1 MWRGSSSPPCF
12 RILLQERDA
21 VVEVEQI
28 IIGTL
33 VTGGVY
39 ALLAIGFSLIFG
51 NARVVNMAHTGLLML
66 AAYGLYYFI
75 RRLGLDMAWAILIS
89 VAATTLIG
97 ILVYRFLINPIREHH
112 AAVLL
117 MTVAIVLVFQE
128 LMTLFFSSKYWSIPL
143 LIPGSTDIL
152 GVSVINQHLL
162 VLGVVAVV
170 IVAVWEILSRTKLGI
185 ALRATAQDA
194 EVATLMGISVPRTLM
209 ITMGIATFLAAVA
222 AVVVAP
228 IWTIHP
234 AMWSHPLVMVLVIV
248 VLGGLGSIKGAII
261 GAFIIALVE
270 VSVAILIPHYAYLK
284 VVFAIVAMIIVLIA
298 RPGGLFGVIFEEERL

>member
-1 MWRGSSSPPCF
+1 M
-12 RILLQERDA
+12 IQLQ
-21 VVEVEQI
+21 QI

-39 ALLAIGFSLIFG
+39 ALLAVGFSLIFG
-51 NARVVNMAHTGLLML
+51 NARVINMAHTGFFML

-75 RRLGLDMAWAILIS
+75 RILGLDTGWAIVIS
-89 VAATTLIG
+89 VLAVTLLG
-97 ILVYRFLINPIREHH
+97 ILAYRFLINPIREHH

-128 LMTLFFSSKYWSIPL
+128 AMTAIFSSKYWSIPS
-143 LIPGSTDIL
+143 LISGFTDIL
-152 GVSVINQHLL
+152 GVSVQNQRLL
-162 VLGVVAVV
+162 ILGVVVVV
-170 IVAVWEILSRTKLGI
+170 IVAVWLVLSRTKLGI

-222 AVVVAP
+222 AVVVTP
-228 IWTIHP
+228 ISTIYP
-234 AMWSHPLVMVLVIV
+234 AMWAAPLVSVLVIV

-270 VSVAILIPHYAYLK
+270 VSVAVLMPHYSYLK
-284 VVFAIVAMIIVLIA
+284 VVFSILAMVIVLIV

>member
-1 MWRGSSSPPCF
+1 MIEQLI
-12 RILLQERDA
+12 IL
-21 VVEVEQI
+21 
-28 IIGTL
+28 TL

-51 NARVVNMAHTGLLML
+51 NARVINLAHTGFFML
-66 AAYGLYYFI
+66 AAYGLWYFI
-75 RRLGLDMAWAILIS
+75 RQLGIDTVWAILIT
-89 VAATTLIG
+89 VPAVTILG
-97 ILVYRFLINPIREHH
+97 ILAYRYLINTIREHH

-117 MTVAIVLVFQE
+117 MTIALAMVFQE
-128 LMTLFFSSKYWSIPL
+128 LMQSLFSSLYWSIPPL
-143 LIPGSTDIL
+143 FRGFTEIL
-152 GVSVINQHLL
+152 GVPVLNQHLL

-170 IVAVWEILSRTKLGI
+170 IIIVWLILSKTKLGI

-194 EVATLMGISVPRTLM
+194 EVANLMGISVPRTLM
-209 ITMGIATFLAAVA
+209 ITMGIATALAAVA

-234 AMWSHPLVMVLVIV
+234 TMWTPPLVMVMVIV
-248 VLGGLGSIKGAII
+248 VLGGLGSIKGSII

-270 VSVAILIPHYAYLK
+270 VSVSLFMPSYAYLK
-284 VVFAIVAMIIVLIA
+284 VVFAILAMVIVLIV

>member
-1 MWRGSSSPPCF
+1 M
-12 RILLQERDA
+12 
-21 VVEVEQI
+21 VEQI
-28 IIGTL
+28 IVGTL

-39 ALLAIGFSLIFG
+39 ALLAVGFSLIFG
-51 NARVVNMAHTGLLML
+51 NARVINLAHTGFFML
-66 AAYGLYYFI
+66 AAYSLYYFI
-75 RRLGLDMAWAILIS
+75 RKLGLAAAPAIVI
-89 VAATTLIG
+89 TLPAVTLVG

-117 MTVAIVLVFQE
+117 MTVAIALVFQE
-128 LMTLFFSSKYWSIPL
+128 SMVGAFSSKYWSIPS
-143 LIPGSTDIL
+143 LIPGFTDIL
-152 GVSVINQHLL
+152 GVSVLNQNLL
-162 VLGVVAVV
+162 VLGVVVVV
-170 IVAVWEILSRTKLGI
+170 IVTVWLILSRTKLGI

-209 ITMGIATFLAAVA
+209 ITMGIATFLATVA

-234 AMWSHPLVMVLVIV
+234 TMWTPPLVMVMVVV

-270 VSVAILIPHYAYLK
+270 VSVAILLPEYAYLK
-284 VVFAIVAMIIVLIA
+284 VVFAILAMIIVLIV

>member
-1 MWRGSSSPPCF
+1 M
-12 RILLQERDA
+12 A
-21 VVEVEQI
+21 EQI

-51 NARVVNMAHTGLLML
+51 NARVINMAHTAFYML

-75 RRLGLDMAWAILIS
+75 RRLGLDTVWAIIIS
-89 VAATTLIG
+89 VPVVTLIG
-97 ILVYRFLINPIREHH
+97 ILAYRFLINPIREHH

-117 MTVAIVLVFQE
+117 MTVAIALVSQE
-128 LMTLFFSSKYWSIPL
+128 AMLAAFFNKYWSIPS
-143 LIPGSTDIL
+143 LISGSTDIL
-152 GVSVINQHLL
+152 GVSVLKEHLL
-162 VLGVVAVV
+162 VLGLVAAV
-170 IVAVWEILSRTKLGI
+170 IVAVWLILSRTKLGI

-222 AVVVAP
+222 AVVMPRATLSVNP
-228 IWTIHP
+228 S
-234 AMWSHPLVMVLVIV
+234 MWSAPLVTVLVIV

-261 GAFIIALVE
+261 GAFIIALVQ
-270 VSVAILIPHYAYLK
+270 VSVKVLIPSYSFLSM
-284 VVFAIVAMIIVLIA
+284 VFAILAMVIVLIV

>member
-1 MWRGSSSPPCF
+1 MIEP
-12 RILLQERDA
+12 
-21 VVEVEQI
+21 I
-28 IIGTL
+28 IVYTL

-39 ALLAIGFSLIFG
+39 ALLAVGFSLIFG
-51 NARVVNMAHTGLLML
+51 NARVINMAHTGFFML

-75 RRLGLDMAWAILIS
+75 RRLELGAAPAIIITVS
-89 VAATTLIG
+89 AVTLIG
-97 ILVYRFLINPIREHH
+97 ILAYRFLINPIREHH

-128 LMTLFFSSKYWSIPL
+128 AMIAVFSSKYWSIPS
-143 LIPGSTDIL
+143 LIPGFTDIL
-152 GVSVINQHLL
+152 GVGVLNQHLL

-170 IVAVWEILSRTKLGI
+170 IVAVWLILSKTKLGI

-209 ITMGIATFLAAVA
+209 ITMGIAAFLAAVA

-248 VLGGLGSIKGAII
+248 VLGGLGSVKGSII
-261 GAFIIALVE
+261 GAFIVALVE
-270 VSVAILIPHYAYLK
+270 VSVATLMPSYDYLK
-284 VVFAIVAMIIVLIA
+284 VVFAMLAMVIVLIV

>member
-1 MWRGSSSPPCF
+1 M
-12 RILLQERDA
+12 I
-21 VVEVEQI
+21 EQI

-33 VTGGVY
+33 VTGCVY

-51 NARVVNMAHTGLLML
+51 NARVINMAHTGFFML

-75 RRLGLDMAWAILIS
+75 RRAGLDSGPAIAIS
-89 VAATTLIG
+89 LPAVTLVG
-97 ILVYRFLINPIREHH
+97 ILAYRFLINPIREHH

-117 MTVAIVLVFQE
+117 MTVAIALVFQE
-128 LMTLFFSSKYWSIPL
+128 AMIAIFSSQYWTIPSL
-143 LIPGSTDIL
+143 VEGSVDIL
-152 GVSVINQHLL
+152 GVTVANQRLL
-162 VLGVVAVV
+162 ILGVVAVV
-170 IVAVWEILSRTKLGI
+170 IIAVWLVLSKTKLGI

-209 ITMGIATFLAAVA
+209 ITMGIATFLAGVA
-222 AVVVAP
+222 AVVVTP
-228 IWTIHP
+228 ISTIFP
-234 AMWSHPLVMVLVIV
+234 AMWSLPLVMVLVIV
-248 VLGGLGSIKGAII
+248 VLGGLGSVKGAII

-270 VSVAILIPHYAYLK
+270 TAVAVLIPQYSYLR

>member
-1 MWRGSSSPPCF
+1 M
-12 RILLQERDA
+12 I
-21 VVEVEQI
+21 EQI

-39 ALLAIGFSLIFG
+39 ALLAVGFSLIFG
-51 NARVVNMAHTGLLML
+51 NARVINMAHTGFFML

-75 RRLGLDMAWAILIS
+75 PSLGLGAAPAIVLT
-89 VAATTLIG
+89 VPAVTLLG
-97 ILVYRFLINPIREHH
+97 ILAYRFLINPIREHQ

-117 MTVAIVLVFQE
+117 MTVAIALVFQE
-128 LMTLFFSSKYWSIPL
+128 SMTAIFSSKYWSIPS
-143 LIPGSTDIL
+143 LISGFTDIL
-152 GVSVINQHLL
+152 GVSVLNQNLL
-162 VLGVVAVV
+162 VLGVVVAA
-170 IVAVWEILSRTKLGI
+170 IVAVWLILSRTKLGI

-234 AMWSHPLVMVLVIV
+234 VMWSLPLVMVLVIV
-248 VLGGLGSIKGAII
+248 VLGGLGSVKGSII

-270 VSVAILIPHYAYLK
+270 VSVAILMPQYSYLR
-284 VVFAIVAMIIVLIA
+284 VVFAILAMIIVLIV

>member
-1 MWRGSSSPPCF
+1 MVRGRGLSPPYSELIF
-12 RILLQERDA
+12 PRLNTMA
-21 VVEVEQI
+21 EQI
-28 IIGTL
+28 IVGTL

-51 NARVVNMAHTGLLML
+51 NARVINMAHTGFFML

-75 RRLGLDMAWAILIS
+75 RRAGLEAAPAIVIS
-89 VAATTLIG
+89 LVAATLLG
-97 ILVYRFLINPIREHH
+97 ILAYRFLINPIREHH

-128 LMTLFFSSKYWSIPL
+128 AMTAIFSSKYWSIPS
-143 LIPGSTDIL
+143 LISGFTDIL
-152 GVSVINQHLL
+152 GVSVQNQRLL
-162 VLGVVAVV
+162 ILGVVAAV
-170 IVAVWEILSRTKLGI
+170 IVAVSLVLSRTKLGI

-222 AVVVAP
+222 AVLVTP
-228 IWTIHP
+228 ISTIYP
-234 AMWSHPLVMVLVIV
+234 AMWAGPLVSVLVIV
-248 VLGGLGSIKGAII
+248 VLGGLGSIRGAII

-270 VSVAILIPHYAYLK
+270 VSVAVLLPHYAYLK
-284 VVFAIVAMIIVLIA
+284 VVFSILAMVIVLIV

>member
-1 MWRGSSSPPCF
+1 M
-12 RILLQERDA
+12 I
-21 VVEVEQI
+21 EQI

-51 NARVVNMAHTGLLML
+51 NARVINMAHTGFFML

-75 RRLGLDMAWAILIS
+75 RKLGLDTPWAIII
-89 VAATTLIG
+89 TLPAVTLVG
-97 ILVYRFLINPIREHH
+97 ILAYRFLINPIREHH

-117 MTVAIVLVFQE
+117 MTVALALAFQE
-128 LMTLFFSSKYWSIPL
+128 IMTAAFFSKFWSIPS
-143 LIPGSTDIL
+143 LIPGFTNIL
-152 GVSVINQHLL
+152 GVSVLNQNML

-170 IVAVWEILSRTKLGI
+170 IVAVWLILSKTKLGI

-234 AMWSHPLVMVLVIV
+234 TMWTPPLVMVMVIV

-270 VSVAILIPHYAYLK
+270 ISVAILIPQYAYLK
-284 VVFAIVAMIIVLIA
+284 VVFAILAMIIVLIV
-298 RPGGLFGVIFEEERL
+298 RPGGLFGVLFEEERL